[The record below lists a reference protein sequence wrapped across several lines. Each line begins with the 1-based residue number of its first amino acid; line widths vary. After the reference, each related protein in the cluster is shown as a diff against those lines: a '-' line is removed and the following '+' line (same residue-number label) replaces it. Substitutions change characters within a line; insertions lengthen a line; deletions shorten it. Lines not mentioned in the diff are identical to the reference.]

1 MKKKVSHD
9 GRKLRNLSAL
19 RDTSVKYLDM
29 LEMSDELQQ
38 QTTLQ
43 KDLVNTRSQKPFY
56 KEILNEIASAR
67 SLMLANTPKQ

>member
-1 MKKKVSHD
+1 
-9 GRKLRNLSAL
+9 
-19 RDTSVKYLDM
+19 M